1 MKYLTILILLFFLP
15 EMADRSNGKPLSIS
29 DFSYQAYD
37 RGHAYMNL
45 LKTKIPGYG
54 KQPSSIIYSTMNKLV
69 EQSEKD
75 GLIEW
80 AAGRLSKHVLSLQG
94 NMGEMLLNHAKRY
107 VLRKYASAN
116 PFNCPGISKI
126 VEGVPHSLTR
136 NPKARLTIA
145 HQSENQRAYLQC
157 IADFIELYAAIS
169 CFDQV
174 LEGSREI
181 KPKWVP
187 LPEDHVLFNPGPM
200 VIRAAY
206 ELRIF
211 FAIWDIQMDAKSI
224 VELENASPEAKET
237 TGYHT
242 TDPPEDDSENEG
254 DSEEEGAG
262 EEEEAETS
270 NSEGEDTE
278 TESESEDAGYMEA
291 EEEASDKKVA
301 RRIDQAVPD
310 LSLVDDRHA
319 AFIEAVEEF
328 LDSTKRRNEADP
340 NSDSEVPT
348 AASRHPRPCL
358 CKYDLS
364 HMTSPTK

>member
-1 MKYLTILILLFFLP
+1 MRYMTILILLFFLP

-37 RGHAYMNL
+37 RGLSYMDL
-45 LKTKIPGYG
+45 LKKKIPGYG

-94 NMGEMLLNHAKRY
+94 NMGEMLLNHSKKY

-136 NPKARLTIA
+136 NPKAKLTIA

-181 KPKWVP
+181 RPKWVP
-187 LPEDHVLFNPGPM
+187 LAEDHVMFHPGPM

-211 FAIWDIQMDAKSI
+211 FSIWDIQMDAKAI

-242 TDPPEDDSENEG
+242 TDPPEDDSENE
-254 DSEEEGAG
+254 ENG
-262 EEEEAETS
+262 EEEEGVEEEEDAEAS
-270 NSEGEDTE
+270 SGDEDTDS
-278 TESESEDAGYMEA
+278 ESESEGADDGYMEA
-291 EEEASDKKVA
+291 EEEPSERKVA

-328 LDSTKRRNEADP
+328 LDRTKRRNEDDP
-340 NSDSEVPT
+340 NSDNEVPV
-348 AASRHPRPCL
+348 AASRVCL
-358 CKYDLS
+358 CKHDLS